1 MKIDF
6 KDIALILFASI
17 AIAIAYNF
25 SKPKPMPWIWEP
37 KEIKVLSDEDVFGNM
52 EQSNEQT
59 DNNMTDATITEPE
72 TLKPIEEKKLADDK
86 IADNKVDVVESK
98 KAVVEKEKEKES
110 VEPEL
115 PTNTELTVT
124 YEQMKKIINN
134 PDFIIIDARS
144 PEMFSKSKIGKAI
157 NIFPYDEEA
166 VYMPK
171 IFDLPTGKRI
181 VIYCDGGN
189 CDSSHKL
196 AEAIKSFGYKNV
208 FIYTGG
214 WDDWIKHQE
223 QK

>member
-6 KDIALILFASI
+6 KDIALILLASI

-25 SKPKPMPWIWEP
+25 SKPKPMSWIWEP
-37 KEIKVLSDEDVFGNM
+37 KEIKVLSDEDLFGNM
-52 EQSNEQT
+52 EQSNEQI
-59 DNNMTDATITEPE
+59 DNNMTDAITTEPE
-72 TLKPIEEKKLADDK
+72 TFHPNEEKKLADDK
-86 IADNKVDVVESK
+86 IAENKIAVAESK

-110 VEPEL
+110 VKPEL

-144 PEMFSKSKIGKAI
+144 PEMFAKSKIGKAI

-166 VYMPK
+166 VFMPK
-171 IFDLPTGKRI
+171 ILELPTDKRI
-181 VIYCDGGN
+181 VVYCDGGN

-196 AEAIKSFGYKNV
+196 AEAIKSFGYNNV

-214 WDDWIKHQE
+214 WDDWTKHQG

>member
-25 SKPKPMPWIWEP
+25 SKPKPLPLIWEP

-52 EQSNEQT
+52 EPVKEQT
-59 DNNMTDATITEPE
+59 DNKLADAATTEPE
-72 TLKPIEEKKLADDK
+72 TLNEEIKLADKKLAENKIDD
-86 IADNKVDVVESK
+86 AESK

-110 VEPEL
+110 SNTEL
-115 PTNTELTVT
+115 PKNTELTVT

-144 PEMFSKSKIGKAI
+144 PEMFAKSKIGKAI

-171 IFDLPTGKRI
+171 IFDLPTDKRI

-196 AEAIKSFGYKNV
+196 AEVIKSFGYKNV

-214 WDDWIKHQE
+214 WDDWIKHQGLE
-223 QK
+223 

>member
-25 SKPKPMPWIWEP
+25 SKPKPLPWIWEP

-52 EQSNEQT
+52 EQSKEHT
-59 DNNMTDATITEPE
+59 NNDLNDATITEPE
-72 TLKPIEEKKLADDK
+72 TFQPNEEKLVDDK
-86 IADNKVDVVESK
+86 IAENKIEVAESK
-98 KAVVEKEKEKES
+98 KAVVEKDKES
-110 VEPEL
+110 LDSEL
-115 PTNTELTVT
+115 PKNTELTVT

-144 PEMFSKSKIGKAI
+144 PEMYAKSKIGKAI

-166 VYMPK
+166 VFMPK
-171 IFDLPTGKRI
+171 ILDLPTNKRI

-196 AEAIKSFGYKNV
+196 AEAIKTFGYKNV
-208 FIYTGG
+208 FIYSGG
-214 WDDWIKHQE
+214 WDDWSKHQGQE
-223 QK
+223 

>member
-25 SKPKPMPWIWEP
+25 SKPKPLPWIWEP

-52 EQSNEQT
+52 EQSNVQM
-59 DNNMTDATITEPE
+59 DNDLTDATILEPE
-72 TLKPIEEKKLADDK
+72 TYKPIEDDK
-86 IADNKVDVVESK
+86 IADEKIAENKIDLAESK
-98 KAVVEKEKEKES
+98 KVVVEKEKKKE
-110 VEPEL
+110 PDLEL

-124 YEQMKKIINN
+124 YEQMKRIVNN
-134 PDFIIIDARS
+134 PDFIIIDARN
-144 PEMFSKSKIGKAI
+144 PEMFAKSKIGKAI

-171 IFDLPTGKRI
+171 IFDLPTNKRI

-214 WDDWIKHQE
+214 WDDWIKHQGQE
-223 QK
+223 